1 MGYLETYGQW
11 LRAPALS
18 DAERDE
24 LRAIAGNEGEI
35 ESRFYGRLEFG
46 TAGLRGV
53 MAAGTNRMNVHV
65 VRHVTQAFAE
75 IILEER
81 GGAADAGAPRVAICY
96 DTRHNGILFARAAAC
111 VMAANG
117 IAAMVF
123 ESPRP
128 TPVLSFAIREYG
140 CAAGINVTASHNTR
154 EYNGYKVYWSDGAQ
168 LPPRHAAAVAERM
181 ARNDTFESV
190 RSLDYADA
198 ATLSLISELGAGT
211 DELFLKN
218 VMGQA
223 NGFTPRGD
231 FSLVYTPFHG
241 TGRDMV
247 PETLRRLGVANI
259 FCVPEQMAPDGD
271 FPTVASPNPENPE
284 AFALAEALAR
294 ERGADIVIGTDPDC
308 DRVAALSPDGR
319 GGYTP
324 ITGNQMGVLLLDY
337 MIGAKTRAGTMPERP
352 AALKSLV
359 TTDMARRAAEE
370 NGVACFDTFTGFK
383 FLAEKKNELEASGG
397 GNVILAFE
405 EAIGYMAGGY
415 VRDKDGVTA
424 SLLIAEMAAWYHAR
438 GMTLSDALGALYE
451 RYGYYAEKT
460 VSLVM
465 PGIEGLEDMRR
476 LMARLRAD
484 PPGDISG
491 IRVAARRDYA
501 RGEETDAATGKI
513 SALPMS
519 GSDMLRYILSDGA
532 EIAVRPSGTEPKI
545 KVYILAK
552 GGAAAVC
559 DAMIEKYTCWADALP
574 KLYGGRA

>member
-11 LRAPALS
+11 LRAPALGDS
-18 DAERDE
+18 ERDE
-24 LRAIAGNEGEI
+24 LRAIAGDEVEI
-35 ESRFYGRLEFG
+35 VSRFYGRLEFG

-81 GGAADAGAPRVAICY
+81 GAAADAGAPSVAICY
-96 DTRHNGILFARAAAC
+96 DTRHSSLLFAREAAC

-117 IAAMVF
+117 IAVMIF

-128 TPVLSFAIREYG
+128 TPELSFAIRKYG

-154 EYNGYKVYWSDGAQ
+154 EYNGYKVYLSDGAQ
-168 LPPRHAAAVAERM
+168 LPPRHAASISERM
-181 ARNDTFESV
+181 ARNDTFKSV
-190 RSLDYADA
+190 RTVDYADA
-198 ATLSLISELGAGT
+198 SARGLIAELGAGT
-211 DELFLKN
+211 DELFLEN

-223 NGFTPRGD
+223 SGFAPRGD

-241 TGRDMV
+241 AGREMV
-247 PETLRRLGVANI
+247 PEALRRLGVANI
-259 FCVPEQMAPDGD
+259 FCVPEQMIPDGD

-294 ERGADIVIGTDPDC
+294 ERGADVVIGTDPDC

-319 GGYTP
+319 GGYAP

-359 TTDMARRAAEE
+359 TTEMARRAAEE

-383 FLAEKKNELEASGG
+383 FLAEKKNELEASGE
-397 GNVILAFE
+397 GNVIFAFE

-424 SLLIAEMAAWYHAR
+424 SLLIAEMAAWYHSR

-465 PGIEGLEDMRR
+465 PGIEGLEDMRH
-476 LMARLRAD
+476 LMARLRAGL
-484 PPGDISG
+484 PGDISG
-491 IRVAARRDYA
+491 TRVAARRDYA

-513 SALPMS
+513 SVLPMS
-519 GSDMLRYILSDGA
+519 GSDMLRYILDDGA
-532 EIAVRPSGTEPKI
+532 EIVVRPSGTEPKI

-552 GGAAAVC
+552 GDVAAVC
-559 DAMIEKYTCWADALP
+559 DAMIEKYTRWADALP
-574 KLYGGRA
+574 KLYGGKA